1 MVFGKIKAIWGTNTM
16 IMTQANMANQKDQI
30 PLNMAFKGHCHINS
44 MVNTAFQQSYWTAR
58 LPPNTSP
65 NNYNIHI
72 TTGSVIGGEQDR
84 RDWATAHIDMVKVN
98 C

>member
-44 MVNTAFQQSYWTAR
+44 MVNTAFH
-58 LPPNTSP
+58 N
-65 NNYNIHI
+65 HI
-72 TTGSVIGGEQDR
+72 GP
-84 RDWATAHIDMVKVN
+84 
-98 C
+98 